1 LNVSGAGGGAD
12 ARISTRSGS
21 SGSTTTSS
29 KSSVGVGKPAPT
41 NVVSSAWIVSKPR
54 NAMLDA
60 TGTGRTTKIKKIDSR
75 RFLEHIE
82 KLSLKHESF
91 FLLFSSGSTGG
102 SSLQT

>member
-1 LNVSGAGGGAD
+1 
-12 ARISTRSGS
+12 
-21 SGSTTTSS
+21 
-29 KSSVGVGKPAPT
+29 
-41 NVVSSAWIVSKPR
+41 
-54 NAMLDA
+54 
-60 TGTGRTTKIKKIDSR
+60 TKIKKIDSR